1 MAFLDTS
8 NRMTFKQY
16 VQAIVGYALVPFA
29 ILGTAMVF
37 KGQTAKI
44 LASTEKGGL
53 NSLGRWALKHSGADE
68 KTTEEALKHAGKTS
82 LVTGALMTG
91 AAAVDVAGERMIDG
105 VNGVADGVGLG
116 RNNRRDYPRERH
128 GRYTS
133 RVLDERDAQMQ
144 MGNYRQ

>member
-53 NSLGRWALKHSGADE
+53 NSLGRWALKHS
-68 KTTEEALKHAGKTS
+68 GKTS